1 MNNNIDD
8 LKLQIS
14 NESYDYERV
23 MKAFKR
29 EQELIKKIQV
39 NQQNPSHTQQND

>member
-1 MNNNIDD
+1 MNNNIDN

-23 MKAFKR
+23 MKAFKG

-39 NQQNPSHTQQND
+39 NQQND